1 MRKAHC
7 TRKARN
13 LQQWRTLE
21 KNMNPRTQK
30 GQRKVSQMVKK
41 MKPKKTR
48 VEKADPSCDNP
59 GCGCGN

>member
-1 MRKAHC
+1 
-7 TRKARN
+7 
-13 LQQWRTLE
+13 
-21 KNMNPRTQK
+21 MNPRTKK

-41 MKPKKTR
+41 MTPKKTR